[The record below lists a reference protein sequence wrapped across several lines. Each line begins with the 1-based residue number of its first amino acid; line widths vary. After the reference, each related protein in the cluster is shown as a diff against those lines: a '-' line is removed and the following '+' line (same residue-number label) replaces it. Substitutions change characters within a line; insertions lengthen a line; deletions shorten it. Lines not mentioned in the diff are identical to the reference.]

1 MQLNP
6 KFFTFAEA
14 EQNFYVFYNKETGQ
28 VLDLMRSV
36 REFDSNE
43 DYIKVPID
51 HELVMGVMLNKLSV
65 TQLLVAFDKDTNNRA
80 LFRKN
85 QYLHRVQEDNNNL
98 YKLEYVKE
106 AHPSKQLTVFL
117 YDTGIAEIVINKN
130 SLESFVSLVNK
141 NNETYKGFET
151 LQFYVVSSND
161 PSKLYHNV
169 KIDTAELINRGS
181 VKVQMPWYTKELSSK
196 VVVYTKRVFSTY
208 QVATLEQFIATPEKE
223 NNVSMQYSADKSFDN
238 DCHIS
243 INISKHS
250 VEVNSKI
257 IDPVKFKI
265 FDELNLHVVKKNDP
279 NQYIRTI
286 TLTLDQIKNKG
297 KVLLG
302 SVLDDSMAVIHD
314 NPSIKINVRTVD
326 ESTDDRV

>member
-6 KFFTFAEA
+6 KFFTFAET

-36 REFDSNE
+36 REFNNNE

-106 AHPSKQLTVFL
+106 AHPAKQLTVFL
-117 YDTGIAEIVINKN
+117 YNTGIAEIVINKN
-130 SLESFVSLVNK
+130 SLESFVSLVNNK
-141 NNETYKGFET
+141 NETYKGFET
-151 LQFYVVSSND
+151 LQFYLVNSSD
-161 PSKLYHNV
+161 PSKLYHNI
-169 KIDTAELINRGS
+169 KIDTAELINKGS
-181 VKVQMPWYTKELSSK
+181 VKVQMPWYSKDLSSK

-208 QVATLEQFIATPEKE
+208 QVATLEQFIATPEAKILARRFFRPDFALLE
-223 NNVSMQYSADKSFDN
+223 N
-238 DCHIS
+238 
-243 INISKHS
+243 
-250 VEVNSKI
+250 
-257 IDPVKFKI
+257 
-265 FDELNLHVVKKNDP
+265 
-279 NQYIRTI
+279 R
-286 TLTLDQIKNKG
+286 
-297 KVLLG
+297 
-302 SVLDDSMAVIHD
+302 
-314 NPSIKINVRTVD
+314 
-326 ESTDDRV
+326 